1 MPADRAAL
9 GFKLH
14 TGWGTLVAVAGAPGN
29 IRILLRRRIEL
40 MPPGKTMPRF
50 VYHEAAELSAAEAAG
65 LVEQA
70 AGAYQ
75 AAAHAAL
82 EQVLKDL
89 RSLDVRI
96 GGAGIPTGS
105 TTLPASLAAILGSHA
120 LIHAAEGIL
129 AQKAVMAAC
138 EGLGLKVTC
147 TRERELLTTLGGG
160 VRKELDGLRKT
171 LGPPWGADQKTAAAA
186 GMVALRTG

>member
-1 MPADRAAL
+1 MPADRAAV

-14 TGWGTLVAVAGAPGN
+14 TGWGALVAVAGAPGD
-29 IRILLRRRIEL
+29 IRILLRRRLDL
-40 MPPGKTMPRF
+40 MPPGGTTPRF
-50 VYHEAAELSAAEAAG
+50 VYHDAAELPAAEAAG
-65 LVEQA
+65 LVERA
-70 AGAYQ
+70 AGACQ

-82 EQVLKDL
+82 QPVLKEL

-129 AQKAVMAAC
+129 FQQAVMAAC
-138 EGLGLKVTC
+138 EGHGLKVIC
-147 TRERELLTTLGGG
+147 TRERELWSKLGGG
-160 VRKELDGLRKT
+160 VRKELDGLRKS

-186 GMVALRTG
+186 ALVALGT

>member
-1 MPADRAAL
+1 MPADKAAL

-14 TGWGTLVAVAGAPGN
+14 TGWGALVAVAGAPGN
-29 IRILLRRRIEL
+29 IRILLRRRLEL
-40 MPPGKTMPRF
+40 MPPGETMPRF
-50 VYHEAAELSAAEAAG
+50 VYHKAAELSAVEAAG
-65 LVEQA
+65 LVERA
-70 AGAYQ
+70 AGACQ
-75 AAAHAAL
+75 AAAHGVL

-129 AQKAVMAAC
+129 VQKAVMAAC
-138 EGLGLKVTC
+138 EGFGLVVIC
-147 TRERELLTTLGGG
+147 TRERELWSTLGGG

-171 LGPPWGADQKTAAAA
+171 LGPPWGTDQKTAAAA
-186 GMVALRTG
+186 GMVALGTG